1 VVAPISSTITSWL
14 TSGRP
19 RQFIEIALNNRCSIR
34 FHLEVSGGRWQA
46 VI

>member
-14 TSGRP
+14 VSGRP